1 MAAQILCYGKN
12 KEWSYRELYAKL
24 EDRFGSDDRSDEYL
38 AKLET
43 RRRGAKETLQQ
54 LCHSIEELVALAYPG
69 PKTVHSDRFAITSF
83 LRALNDAELSG
94 KIRDK
99 QPKTLDEAFRWAQM
113 FDSFRAANS
122 ESGPY
127 DEVRKGRDG
136 HAKAAVASGGEETR
150 NIAPK
155 NAAASEQ
162 RILSELK
169 ALRDEVNTSQTRQL
183 QNQPTFV
190 TNPQVFATPLAPTW
204 VTPQPAFTPS
214 ANVPAQP
221 SYSPTASAPPQTLYS
236 PLPSLP
242 TPPAPTN
249 PTYLSGTNAY
259 GANAEQ
265 TVPKTA
271 TASDT
276 PSREVR
282 ENLCFRCKQPGH
294 FRSQCPL
301 SGRPGEK
308 GKGQYGDARPLRR
321 NRWSARTIEEPIVSH
336 SYLQVEVDG
345 VKHAALLDSGCDI
358 TVVPVEVAMDKPLT
372 RTKKRLYGVGG
383 NPVPVLGSVKVMMKL
398 GDREIELEALVSRR
412 VTEIML
418 GIDWMRKHQVLWR
431 FGDGVIEIANQQYL
445 LTTRDNVVNC
455 RRLIAVRDTYVPPRS
470 EANVCTRYNTKGGFG
485 NEVASDWAT
494 EPMELKQGLL
504 VARTVLPRRHE
515 NLPVRVLNTGDREI
529 YFAKGSEVAE
539 ATPVVVE
546 TVEIEAL
553 APPSFEHVEPL
564 VDAVDTSV
572 SAEEKSVLRTTLHEF
587 ADVFSKSEY
596 DLGCTGLAK
605 HTIDTGDARPIKQTL
620 RRQPFAHLETI
631 DKQVQDMLKTG
642 IIEPSQSP
650 WVSNVVIVT
659 KKDGSARFC
668 VDYRRV
674 NEVTRKDAYPLPRIE
689 TCLDALGGARY
700 FSTFDLRSGYHQV
713 KMDEADADKTSFVTR
728 RGTFK
733 FNVLPFGLTNAG
745 ATFQRVMDIA
755 MSGLNFSICLVYL
768 DDIILYSSTVAEHLD
783 RLRCLFA
790 ALRRANLKLKPSK
803 CSLLQTEVSFLGHVV
818 SNRGI
823 ATDPDKIRAVVEW
836 PVPRSVAEVRS
847 FLGLC
852 SYYRRFVESFATV
865 ASPLHALTSKAR
877 SFEWT
882 EECQRSFEELKRRL
896 TSSPILAMP
905 VDEGKYL
912 LDTDASYGSIGA
924 VLSQIQDGHE
934 RVIAYASRTLN
945 KPEQNYCVT
954 RKELLAIVYYMKG
967 FRQYLLG
974 REFVVRTDHAAL
986 QWLMRTPTPIGQQAR
1001 WLDILGEFQFTV
1013 VHRPGRSHQNADA
1026 LSRRPCKQCGAEPEE
1041 TETLRL
1047 CAIQIENAD
1056 HVAGHEWSVEALAE
1070 ATGADPVLSVVRSWL
1085 QSDEGRPP
1093 WDDVVKESSALKTY
1107 WTGYDRLKLESN
1119 VIYRKWYSH
1128 EGIVLRWQLVLPEN
1142 LRKECIK
1149 CAHEGRTGGHLGPDR
1164 TAKQVQ
1170 LRAYWVAWGR
1180 DVKTFVRQCEPCV
1193 CYKRGEAPK
1202 QGYLQAAPVGEP
1214 WERVAIDITGP
1225 HPVSKA
1231 GNRYILTVLDH
1242 FSKWTEAFPIR
1253 NHEATTVAK
1262 ILADQVFARFGIPLQ
1277 LLSDRGPEFEGALLK
1292 ELCVALGID
1301 KLRTTGYKPS
1311 TNGALERFHRT
1322 LNSMLA
1328 KVVADN
1334 HKDWDDRLQSVMAAY
1349 RASPHDSTGFTPNF
1363 VLLGRECRAP
1373 LDLLVGPPPAE
1384 AERWGSVDAF
1394 VYHQQNVKQQAY
1406 AAVREHLGCAAER
1419 SKDRYDMR
1427 VRPVKFAAGDW
1438 VYLYCPRRRQG
1449 RNAKWTKYYSGPLLV
1464 TKVLGP
1470 VNYLVQKNSRSKAQ
1484 VVHVDKL
1491 KKCEGPTPPS
1501 WLKPPG
1507 VTVSADDPT
1516 ARRSDVET
1524 PPVAVQTETSDVI
1537 VSAGDSIVTRSDVET
1552 PSAPG
1557 ITPSE
1562 QPQQTERAAVR
1573 LNPKPA
1579 PPPVITVPVRDIQLP
1594 DTPQAL
1600 DRPRRTIQKPIRYR
1614 IPRLY
1619 VRRIRGISVT
1629 THPGLSEE
1637 AVRVATAGDPVLS
1650 IVRGWLEGTRGR
1662 PSCDE
1667 MHDQPPGIMSYWTNF
1682 ARLTLSEGII
1692 YRAWY
1697 NRQGVVAKWHVVL
1710 PKALRGACVATAHVR
1725 PTGEHL
1731 SVSATSSR
1739 LRRKTYWPTLESDT
1753 WRFVRSCT
1761 ECARERRNA
1770 AATRSRRWLP
1780 IHEINVVPDSPI
1792 HGNV

>member
-1 MAAQILCYGKN
+1 M
-12 KEWSYRELYAKL
+12 
-24 EDRFGSDDRSDEYL
+24 
-38 AKLET
+38 
-43 RRRGAKETLQQ
+43 
-54 LCHSIEELVALAYPG
+54 
-69 PKTVHSDRFAITSF
+69 
-83 LRALNDAELSG
+83 
-94 KIRDK
+94 
-99 QPKTLDEAFRWAQM
+99 
-113 FDSFRAANS
+113 
-122 ESGPY
+122 
-127 DEVRKGRDG
+127 
-136 HAKAAVASGGEETR
+136 
-150 NIAPK
+150 
-155 NAAASEQ
+155 
-162 RILSELK
+162 SELK
-169 ALRDEVNTSQTRQL
+169 ALRDEVNTSQSRQI
-183 QNQPTFV
+183 QNSPVFAS
-190 TNPQVFATPLAPTW
+190 NPPVFATPVTPLWSPPPQSYAPPPSMPSLAPYPPPLSMP
-204 VTPQPAFTPS
+204 PQPAY
-214 ANVPAQP
+214 VP
-221 SYSPTASAPPQTLYS
+221 
-236 PLPSLP
+236 PLNLTS
-242 TPPAPTN
+242 PPAPSRAT
-249 PTYLSGTNAY
+249 PSFASGYASPY
-259 GANAEQ
+259 SAAAEQ
-265 TVPKTA
+265 TVPKIVEA
-271 TASDT
+271 PESQ
-276 PSREVR
+276 SREMR
-282 ENLCFRCKQPGH
+282 ERLCFRCKQPGH
-294 FRSQCPL
+294 FRSECPVP
-301 SGRPGEK
+301 GRPGTK
-308 GKGQYGDARPLRR
+308 GGYQNSGAKPLQRR
-321 NRWSARTIEEPIVSH
+321 RWNAKAIEEPIVSH

-358 TVVPVEVAMDKPLT
+358 TVVPVEVAGGRPLVKT
-372 RTKKRLYGVGG
+372 RKRLYGVGG
-383 NPVPVLGSVKVMMKL
+383 APVPVLGSVKVMMKL

-418 GIDWMRKHQVLWR
+418 GIDWMRKHHVLWR
-431 FGDGVIEIANQQYL
+431 FGDGVIEIADQQYL
-445 LTTRDNVVNC
+445 LTTREDVVQC
-455 RRLIAVRDTYVPPRS
+455 RRLIAVRDVVVPPRS
-470 EANVCTRYNTKGGFG
+470 EANICTRYSVKGTFG
-485 NEVASDWAT
+485 NETVTDWAT
-494 EPMELKQGLL
+494 EPMELKRGLL

-546 TVEIEAL
+546 VVTAETPAPESFAHVDPLVEAVDASVTVE
-553 APPSFEHVEPL
+553 
-564 VDAVDTSV
+564 
-572 SAEEKSVLRTTLHEF
+572 EKVVLQATLREF

-596 DLGCTGLAK
+596 DLGCTSLAK
-605 HTIDTGDARPIKQTL
+605 HTIDTGDARPIRQTL

-668 VDYRRV
+668 VDYRKL
-674 NEVTRKDAYPLPRIE
+674 NDVTRKDAYPLPRIE

-745 ATFQRVMDIA
+745 ATFQRVMDVA
-755 MSGLNFSICLVYL
+755 MSGLNLSICLIYL
-768 DDIILYSSTVAEHLD
+768 DDIILFSSTVTQHLE
-783 RLRCLFA
+783 RLRCLFT

-803 CSLLQTEVSFLGHVV
+803 CELLRTKVSFLGHVV
-818 SNRGI
+818 SDQGI

-836 PVPRSVAEVRS
+836 PVPRSVTEVRS

-865 ASPLHALTSKAR
+865 ASPLHALTGKVR
-877 SFEWT
+877 SFVWT
-882 EECQRSFEELKRRL
+882 EDCQRAFEELKRRL
-896 TSSPILAMP
+896 TSAPILAMP
-905 VDEGKYL
+905 ADEGKYI
-912 LDTDASYGSIGA
+912 LDADASHASIGA

-1001 WLDILGEFQFTV
+1001 WLDILGEFHFTV
-1013 VHRPGRSHQNADA
+1013 VHRPGRSHQNADSM
-1026 LSRRPCKQCGAEPEE
+1026 SRRPCKQCGADAEE

-1047 CAIQIENAD
+1047 CTVQIANAAN
-1056 HVAGHEWSVEALAE
+1056 VEGHEWSVEALAE
-1070 ATGADPVLSVVRSWL
+1070 ATGTDPVLSVVRRWL
-1085 QSDEGRPP
+1085 QSDVGRPP
-1093 WDDVVKESSALKTY
+1093 WDEVVKESSALKTY
-1107 WTGYDRLKLESN
+1107 WTGYDRLKLEN
-1119 VIYRKWYSH
+1119 DVIYRKWYSN
-1128 EGIVLRWQLVLPEN
+1128 EGIVLRWQLVLPES
-1142 LRKECIK
+1142 LRTECIK
-1149 CAHEGRTGGHLGPDR
+1149 WAHEGRTGGHLGPDR

-1170 LRAYWVAWGR
+1170 RRAYWVAWGR

-1202 QGYLQAAPVGEP
+1202 QGLLQAAPVGEP

-1231 GNRYILTVLDH
+1231 GNRFILTVLDH
-1242 FSKWTEAFPIR
+1242 FSKWTEAFAIR

-1277 LLSDRGPEFEGALLK
+1277 LLSDRGPEFESALMK

-1373 LDLLVGPPPAE
+1373 LDLLVGPPEADAE
-1384 AERWGSVDAF
+1384 QWGSVDAF
-1394 VYHQQNVKQQAY
+1394 VYHQQNVKQRAY

-1427 VRPVKFAAGDW
+1427 VRPVKFAVGDW

-1491 KKCEGPTPPS
+1491 KRCEGSTPRS
-1501 WLKPPG
+1501 WLQPTA
-1507 VTVSADDPT
+1507 VTVSAADPLPDP
-1516 ARRSDVET
+1516 AVVET
-1524 PPVAVQTETSDVI
+1524 PPVVVANAELDVT
-1537 VSAGDSIVTRSDVET
+1537 VSANEPLADRLDVET
-1552 PSAPG
+1552 PSASNVPVSSNVPPQTAG
-1557 ITPSE
+1557 RPVVDHDQSLIPKSTDTPS
-1562 QPQQTERAAVR
+1562 TAVVS
-1573 LNPKPA
+1573 PSPA
-1579 PPPVITVPVRDIQLP
+1579 PAGLE
-1594 DTPQAL
+1594 
-1600 DRPRRTIQKPIRYR
+1600 RPRRTIQKPIRYR
-1614 IPRLY
+1614 VPRLY
-1619 VRRIRGISVT
+1619 ARRVRGIGEAA
-1629 THPGLSEE
+1629 HHDLSED
-1637 AVRVATAGDPVLS
+1637 AVRAATASDPMLS
-1650 IVRGWLEGTRGR
+1650 IVRGWLEGTTER
-1662 PSCDE
+1662 PSCENVTDR
-1667 MHDQPPGIMSYWTNF
+1667 PLGIMSYWTDF
-1682 ARLTLSEGII
+1682 SRLKLSDGVI

-1697 NRQGVVAKWHVVL
+1697 NRFGVVVRWQVVL
-1710 PKALRGACVATAHVR
+1710 PAALKRAFIETAHVKT
-1725 PTGEHL
+1725 TGEHL
-1731 SVSATSSR
+1731 SMRHTIAR
-1739 LRRKTYWPTLESDT
+1739 IHRKAFWPTFRSDA
-1753 WRFVRSCT
+1753 WWQVRCCA
-1761 ECARERRNA
+1761 ECSEVRRRNA
-1770 AATRSRRWLP
+1770 
-1780 IHEINVVPDSPI
+1780 VVQSGRPSVRARDVSKM
-1792 HGNV
+1792 